1 MITLVLLTATQRFV
15 PGHVFRTNTEDM
27 GKTTTTT
34 TKKTAAKRAVKP
46 AATVD
51 GATTETPLPAIVDKP
66 APKAKRVRKP
76 ALTKARKPAAIKRT
90 TTTATKT
97 SRKSKSAATKPAYT
111 NEDVALRAYF
121 IAQKR
126 QQLGHFG
133 SPESDWLEAERQLR
147 ESVTA

>member
-1 MITLVLLTATQRFV
+1 MIAAVLLTAARRFV

-27 GKTTTTT
+27 GKTTTST
-34 TKKTAAKRAVKP
+34 TKKTAAKRVVKP
-46 AATVD
+46 LATID
-51 GATTETPLPAIVDKP
+51 GATTKTPLPAIVEKP

-76 ALTKARKPAAIKRT
+76 ALPKAGKAAAVKR

-97 SRKSKSAATKPAYT
+97 SKKSKSAAMKPGYA
-111 NEDVALRAYF
+111 NEDIALRAYF

-126 QQLGHFG
+126 QQLGQFG

-147 ESVTA
+147 EGLAT